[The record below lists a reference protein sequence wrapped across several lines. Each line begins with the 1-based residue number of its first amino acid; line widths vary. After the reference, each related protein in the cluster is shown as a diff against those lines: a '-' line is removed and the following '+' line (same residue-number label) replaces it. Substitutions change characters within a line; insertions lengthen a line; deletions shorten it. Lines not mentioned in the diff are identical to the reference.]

1 MNFSMK
7 TLILVRHAKSSWD
20 DPSLNDFER
29 PLNGRGKRDAPMM
42 ADRIFDKGVKLDY
55 IVSSPAKRAKKTAE
69 EFARRFSKKGKKLA
83 FKSELYM
90 AGENTFTNVIEGLD
104 NDDDCVAIF
113 SHNPGITDFA
123 NSLTDTRLD
132 NIPTCGVFAI
142 SVDSKEWNKF
152 SESKKEFLFFDYP
165 KAQVE

>member
-1 MNFSMK
+1 MK

-90 AGENTFTNVIEGLD
+90 AGENTFTNVIEGPSVIRSTWD
-104 NDDDCVAIF
+104 R
-113 SHNPGITDFA
+113 
-123 NSLTDTRLD
+123 RLRA
-132 NIPTCGVFAI
+132 TCGSSASRRMCRMLSSSMPSSARRYSSSDGVSISQTCTSLAAI
-142 SVDSKEWNKF
+142 MDRENWRIRCRM
-152 SESKKEFLFFDYP
+152 
-165 KAQVE
+165 